1 MQLIYTCQYS
11 SDIFNFVFMNVF
23 ILVYRKSSKKSSL
36 GINDQEAESLEPLLN
51 GKFAVYKNMLRV
63 YSMERISSQW
73 HLKLPMFSHITLYYF
88 FKINCYIFS
97 ILKILLKPL
106 WILSDL
112 IKHVIDLPWNIKRD
126 FNITLSMLPNFFIE
140 RLE

>member
-1 MQLIYTCQYS
+1 
-11 SDIFNFVFMNVF
+11 MNVV

-73 HLKLPMFSHITLYYF
+73 HLKLPMFSHYNYIVLFFQNQLLYIQYSKDIVETF
-88 FKINCYIFS
+88 MDTFRFDKTCN
-97 ILKILLKPL
+97 
-106 WILSDL
+106 
-112 IKHVIDLPWNIKRD
+112 
-126 FNITLSMLPNFFIE
+126 
-140 RLE
+140 